1 MYQRLFSFRQHKG
14 TTPHTRA
21 CSLVSLSVP
30 TLALQRTPVPCQ
42 GRKPLQPHPISSN
55 IGTFVLYT
63 INTILYMSHTFLS
76 PKGGYR
82 SLKAYQVAELI
93 YDITYYFATHYLNSR
108 DRTVDQMIQA
118 ARSGKQN
125 IAEGSKA
132 STTSTETEIKLTN
145 VAKASLE
152 ELLIDYEDYLRV
164 NRLPLWDETHERYQ
178 MVREYARSE
187 RIKVDYLVQLPKLNN
202 EEIAN
207 LCITLIHQ
215 ATFLLRKL
223 INRQQEQFLTDGGIR
238 EQMSRARRQFR
249 EEQRR

>member
-1 MYQRLFSFRQHKG
+1 
-14 TTPHTRA
+14 
-21 CSLVSLSVP
+21 
-30 TLALQRTPVPCQ
+30 
-42 GRKPLQPHPISSN
+42 
-55 IGTFVLYT
+55 
-63 INTILYMSHTFLS
+63 MSHTFLS

-82 SLKAYQVAELI
+82 SLKAYQVAVLI
-93 YDITYYFATHYLNSR
+93 YDITYYFATHYLNSS

-164 NRLPLWDETHERYQ
+164 HRLPLWDETHERYR

-187 RIKVDYLVQLPKLNN
+187 RIKVDYLDQLPKLNN

-223 INRQQEQFLTDGGIR
+223 INRQQEQFLIQGGIR
-238 EQMSRARRQFR
+238 EQMSRARRQYR